1 MYQTPPPPSQVEE
14 TWRAGSRT
22 SSWPGDRSE
31 ERPPEPRALSGGRA
45 GGSLAHPLGVAH
57 LARCPGPGRG
67 GGGTGGTAL
76 RSNYRGR
83 PGLTPCVCVS
93 RLGPSLRSGSGP
105 SALRP
110 PRGLP
115 QRRRQQ
121 QWWRQQ
127 QRGGAWRH
135 REQLVHAYPRAR
147 NPGAW
152 RCRGPRWTPGGE
164 AAPGRQIENQ
174 GTEPTLPAPPP
185 TPRPGVGLP
194 GPAPLPAAPAR
205 PPAHP
210 APEPSARPPRGS
222 CTCPWAAARAPP
234 RVLRSA
240 GEPAACAAAPPRPA
254 PRAGAVGRRPRELP
268 ERLRFSFFP
277 PIRCAR
283 ARA

>member
-1 MYQTPPPPSQVEE
+1 MP
-14 TWRAGSRT
+14 
-22 SSWPGDRSE
+22 RS
-31 ERPPEPRALSGGRA
+31 
-45 GGSLAHPLGVAH
+45 
-57 LARCPGPGRG
+57 GRG

-127 QRGGAWRH
+127 QRGRAWRH

-152 RCRGPRWTPGGE
+152 RCRGPGWTPGGE

-210 APEPSARPPRGS
+210 APEASARPPRGS

-234 RVLRSA
+234 RVLRS
-240 GEPAACAAAPPRPA
+240 PPRPA
-254 PRAGAVGRRPRELP
+254 PRAGTVGRRPRNYLKGSGSASFLP
-268 ERLRFSFFP
+268 FGAQGPENNQVGGVPVVGEEGPRHRNSKRSVNSKFHTLSLVLETVV
-277 PIRCAR
+277 A
-283 ARA
+283 AWHTVGHS

>member
-1 MYQTPPPPSQVEE
+1 MARGVPHFLVARGPGPSS
-14 TWRAGSRT
+14 G
-22 SSWPGDRSE
+22 
-31 ERPPEPRALSGGRA
+31 PPERRTLSGGRA
-45 GGSLAHPLGVAH
+45 GGSRAHPLGVAH

-67 GGGTGGTAL
+67 GGGTGGTAR

-93 RLGPSLRSGSGP
+93 RLGPSLPSGSGP
-105 SALRP
+105 PALRP

-135 REQLVHAYPRAR
+135 REQLVHAHPRAR

-174 GTEPTLPAPPP
+174 GTEPTLPGPPP
-185 TPRPGVGLP
+185 TYTTPWRRAPGASAPPCRARPRTRLRCIRRVRRAVPAPAPGPRPGRL
-194 GPAPLPAAPAR
+194 
-205 PPAHP
+205 
-210 APEPSARPPRGS
+210 
-222 CTCPWAAARAPP
+222 RAPCG
-234 RVLRSA
+234 RL

-254 PRAGAVGRRPRELP
+254 PRAGTVRRRPVELP
-268 ERLRFSFFP
+268 
-277 PIRCAR
+277 
-283 ARA
+283 